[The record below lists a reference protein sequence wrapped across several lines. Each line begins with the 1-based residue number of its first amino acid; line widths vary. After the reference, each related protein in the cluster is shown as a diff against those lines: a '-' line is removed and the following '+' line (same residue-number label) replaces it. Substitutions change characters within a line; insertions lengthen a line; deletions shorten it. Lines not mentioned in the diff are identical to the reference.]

1 MIGRKEEIKILED
14 LLTSGKPEFLA
25 LYGRRRVGKTYL
37 IKEFFH
43 ESFSFYA
50 TGLQKGDKKQ
60 QLRAFKESLAAYGD
74 GQRAVPKDWF
84 EAFTRLRDLLE
95 KDDVLREYKYGD

>member
-60 QLRAFKESLAAYGD
+60 QLRAFKESLAA
-74 GQRAVPKDWF
+74 
-84 EAFTRLRDLLE
+84 
-95 KDDVLREYKYGD
+95 